1 MKKML
6 ILFFSLSVFSS
17 CRSQE
22 KEIVKR
28 VNVVT
33 FTKGIALKNT
43 QLVDVRTQEEFE
55 QGHIKGAKLINF
67 YSKNFKEELQQL
79 DKTIPVYL
87 YCRSGVRS
95 RKASKLL
102 KKLGFQEIYDLKG
115 GYVAYKNK

>member
-1 MKKML
+1 ML